1 MMPPCR
7 AAFAAALII
16 LLCPFAAAQPNAE
29 LQELLGWVR
38 ALGFQARNAEALAL
52 CDMVLAE
59 DPTNADALAQ
69 RGIIRLGQADYEAAG
84 QDFAAALATRPEF
97 ALALVGRAN
106 AQQSLGNADGTRG
119 DAAQAAA
126 ICTRAIEADS
136 TDAMVYYVRGLAR
149 LLLGEQDE
157 ALQDF
162 VTAGDLDDTLVE
174 AHLERSHIY
183 RQREQLDRALEAL
196 THAVQVRPDY
206 AVAYLARARVRF
218 ESKSFLGAL
227 DDCDRA
233 LQINPDFARAWHNRG
248 LINLQI
254 GDVPAAIDDLG
265 RAIDSDPDYASAHF
279 YRGEAY
285 YRAGSI
291 AAARAAWETA
301 RDVAP
306 EEWAGRTAAEMLRKL
321 DAGEL

>member
-1 MMPPCR
+1 MMPAHR
-7 AAFAAALII
+7 AAIAAALIA
-16 LLCPFAAAQPNAE
+16 LSCLFAAAQPSAE
-29 LQELLGWVR
+29 QQELLAWVR
-38 ALGFQARNAEALAL
+38 TLQLQGRDAQALAL
-52 CDMVLAE
+52 CDMILAE
-59 DPTNADALAQ
+59 DPGNADALAQ
-69 RGIIRLGQADYEAAG
+69 RGVLRLGEADYESAN
-84 QDFAAALATRPEF
+84 QDFAAALAARPDF
-97 ALALVGRAN
+97 ALALLGRAN
-106 AQQSLGNADGTRG
+106 AQQSLGNADGAHS

-126 ICTRAIEADS
+126 ICSRAIEADN

-149 LLLGEQDE
+149 LLLQQEGE

-174 AHLERSHIY
+174 AHLERSNTY
-183 RQREQLDRALEAL
+183 RQRGRLDQALESL

-218 ESKSFLGAL
+218 EARSFLAAL

-254 GDVPAAIDDLG
+254 GDVPAAVDDLG
-265 RAIDSDPDYASAHF
+265 RAIEADPEYASAHF

-291 AAARAAWETA
+291 AAARAAWESA

-306 EEWAGRTAAEMLRKL
+306 EEWAGRTAAEMLQKL
-321 DAGEL
+321 DDGEL